1 LLGIMSLQA
10 LIHLSLVSPLRRS
23 RTFINLLAVLKFFIR
38 EAENLCSSKWHCLDF
53 IWSVINHI
61 YPFSSHFDFI
71 KSQKFETEFVIW
83 KGSRSPNQVKMTQ
96 YSIFYCIIDQNGLKK
111 SEVTKTAV
119 LWSCCHKRQLIYQS
133 NVLLSTAKFLACW
146 LAHIINHRT
155 RSDNGGFLFPM
166 KFSHYDTPRYFQVVH
181 GVT

>member
-1 LLGIMSLQA
+1 VHSVAYKTTTNVEGPYGDSW
-10 LIHLSLVSPLRRS
+10 LVCH
-23 RTFINLLAVLKFFIR
+23 IR

-53 IWSVINHI
+53 IWSMINHI
-61 YPFSSHFDFI
+61 YPVLSHFDFI

-119 LWSCCHKRQLIYQS
+119 LWSHGHESQLIYQS
-133 NVLLSTAKFLACW
+133 NDLLSTAKFLACW
-146 LAHIINHRT
+146 LAHIINHWT
-155 RSDNGGFLFPM
+155 WSDNGGFLFPM
-166 KFSHYDTPRYFQVVH
+166 KFSHYDTPRYFQVVY